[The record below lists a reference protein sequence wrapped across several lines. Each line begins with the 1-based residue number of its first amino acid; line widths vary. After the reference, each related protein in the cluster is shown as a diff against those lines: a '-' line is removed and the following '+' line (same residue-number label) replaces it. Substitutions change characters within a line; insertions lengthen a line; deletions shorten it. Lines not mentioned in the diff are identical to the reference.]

1 MTSIDF
7 HFNTPDRLEYA
18 CRLTRK
24 IVNAGQANA
33 AAPLVVFCQDE
44 DRLQQFD
51 DLLWQFSPTDFIPH
65 VRATDPLAK
74 DTPVLLTADDAR
86 LPVHHLL
93 LNLDDAPPPFF
104 SRYVRLLEVVSL
116 LDDDKL
122 KARERFTFYRDRG
135 YAMTR
140 HDLSKTSS

>member
-44 DRLQQFD
+44 ERLQQFD

-140 HDLSKTSS
+140 HDLSKT

>member
-44 DRLQQFD
+44 ARLQQFD

-65 VRATDPLAK
+65 VRAPDPLAK

-140 HDLSKTSS
+140 HDLSKT

>member
-18 CRLTRK
+18 CRLIRK

-74 DTPVLLTADDAR
+74 DTSVLLTADDAR

-140 HDLSKTSS
+140 HDLSKT

>member
-140 HDLSKTSS
+140 HDLSKT

>member
-18 CRLTRK
+18 CRLIRK

-93 LNLDDAPPPFF
+93 LNLVDAPPPFF

-140 HDLSKTSS
+140 HDLSKT

>member
-18 CRLTRK
+18 CRLIRK

-140 HDLSKTSS
+140 HDLSKT